1 MKLVHWHL
9 FDISGNDKLKYGGR
23 RLRWFKNWS
32 ACITPNIHISLI
44 LEDLMVM
51 RRWRMT
57 TRTMAKTRARVR
69 TRKSRRSRRRSRRT
83 RMTRM
88 TMGNGKLA
96 NQMNVADQINF
107 YLKYISN

>member
-1 MKLVHWHL
+1 MQRDGVEL
-9 FDISGNDKLKYGGR
+9 FMYGIPASEEMISMSSTIQN
-23 RLRWFKNWS
+23 
-32 ACITPNIHISLI
+32 SLI
-44 LEDLMVM
+44 QEDLMVM

-107 YLKYISN
+107 YLKYISNNPPQL